1 LKTICDS
8 DRICRDFYQR
18 PTVEVAEDLIGRRLV
33 RISEGKR
40 LSGIIVEVEAY
51 GHADDAASHA
61 YRGRTKRN
69 FVMFGQVG
77 LAYVYF
83 TYGTHFCLN
92 VSARSAD
99 SPAGAILIRGI
110 EPVEGVD
117 VMQNQRKY
125 DSIYALASGPGKLTK
140 ALGINLGHNGI
151 DLTESKEIFIEYGS
165 KRKTASSVRIG
176 ITHAADKRWR
186 FVDPT
191 SPFLSR
197 RVK

>member
-1 LKTICDS
+1 M
-8 DRICRDFYQR
+8 
-18 PTVEVAEDLIGRRLV
+18 EVAEDLIGRRLV
-33 RISEGKR
+33 RISEKKR
-40 LSGIIVEVEAY
+40 LSGIIVETEAY

-69 FVMFGQVG
+69 SVMFGQVG
-77 LAYVYF
+77 LAYIYF

-99 SPAGAILIRGI
+99 SPAGAVLIRGI

-117 VMQNQRKY
+117 VMQSQRKQ

-151 DLTESKEIFIEYGS
+151 DLTESKEIFMEQGS
-165 KRKTASSVRIG
+165 KRKTVSSVRIG

-191 SPFLSR
+191 SLFLSR
-197 RVK
+197 KVTRL